1 MGTEFMEMIER
12 VRGTKLSSEEKDI
25 FIRLKDELRC
35 GDEDALWQLIG
46 ILEYQKT
53 FYLELP
59 KKISD
64 QTEKIC
70 KDIGVLAE
78 NEIALAQGSLAKS
91 VAEQAANLS
100 LKTRLSTLILL
111 GLLILVVF
119 FMICSLMMWSGYRI
133 GTGGT
138 HLPELMFRMPAGL
151 MIGLLLLGCAG
162 VLSYWAAKE
171 YADEKKSLWKP
182 LSGAIAA
189 TLLGGWVFTISF

>member
-12 VRGTKLSSEEKDI
+12 IRGTKLSSDEKDI

-46 ILEYQKT
+46 VLEYQKT

-70 KDIGVLAE
+70 KNIGVLAE
-78 NEIALAQGSLAKS
+78 NEMALAQGRLAKS
-91 VAEQAANLS
+91 VVEQAANLS

-111 GLLILVVF
+111 GLIVLVVF
-119 FMICSLMMWSGYRI
+119 FLICSLMMWSGYRI
-133 GTGGT
+133 GSGED
-138 HLPELMFRMPAGL
+138 HLPELMFRMPSGL

-162 VLSYWAAKE
+162 VLS
-171 YADEKKSLWKP
+171 
-182 LSGAIAA
+182 
-189 TLLGGWVFTISF
+189 